1 MVDAQG
7 AEQILLPGVV
17 ALCVKVEI
25 RQQLVVLDHPGA
37 RRHAVAVPA
46 GIQPAI
52 GHPVERGL
60 RDPVGGFREQAR
72 HQATA
77 RARDTRRRLFDI
89 GVVQR
94 TDEQRR
100 VQQPVA
106 QRQGGIFAARSG
118 KWVGAA
124 GDDGRRAQLR
134 ARGPTEGA
142 DLGEYGG
149 GEAAAQR

>member
-37 RRHAVAVPA
+37 RRYAVAVPA
-46 GIQPAI
+46 GVEPAI

-60 RDPVGGFREQAR
+60 VYAVRRFREQAG
-72 HQATA
+72 HQTAA
-77 RARDTRRRLFDI
+77 RARTTRRRLFDI

-94 TDEQRR
+94 ADEQRR
-100 VQQPVA
+100 VKQPVA
-106 QRQGGIFAARSG
+106 KRQGGILAGRSG
-118 KWVGAA
+118 KRVGAA

-142 DLGEYGG
+142 DLGEHRG
-149 GEAAAQR
+149 GEAATQR